1 MIPPYFIFVHSL
13 CQNFLAKNANHDTIL
28 FILKSKWGRN
38 LMADWKLLVENRS
51 PRKYRAG
58 QMVYLQG
65 ARPECFY
72 YLVSGSVR
80 SFISSSAGEERVLT
94 VHRAGDLMGEASFF
108 DGCPRVTSAMAVED
122 CQILTIDRAQLDAA
136 FQRHPELAL
145 PMLQYL
151 ARTVRLLS
159 DHVESSSLPALQR
172 VARWLL
178 GQPGAEDGPIKA
190 THEGIGQAVGLSRV
204 TVSRAL
210 GEMSAQGLV
219 ELGYRSVAALDWEG
233 LKALAFNA

>member
-1 MIPPYFIFVHSL
+1 
-13 CQNFLAKNANHDTIL
+13 
-28 FILKSKWGRN
+28 
-38 LMADWKLLVENRS
+38 MADWDLLADGRS
-51 PRKYRAG
+51 PRKYRTG
-58 QMVYLQG
+58 QLVYLQG
-65 ARPECFY
+65 THPDHFY
-72 YLVSGSVR
+72 YLISGSVR
-80 SFISSSAGEERVLT
+80 SFISSSSGEERVLT

-151 ARTVRLLS
+151 ARTVRMLS
-159 DHVESSSLPALQR
+159 NHVESSSLPAQQR

-178 GQPGAEDGPIKA
+178 AQDRRSDGALKA

-204 TVSRAL
+204 TVSRVL
-210 GEMSAQGLV
+210 GELASQGLV
-219 ELGYRSVAALDWEG
+219 ELSYRAVTVLDGER
-233 LKALAFNA
+233 LEALAFGE

>member
-1 MIPPYFIFVHSL
+1 MAAWDL
-13 CQNFLAKNANHDTIL
+13 LAE
-28 FILKSKWGRN
+28 GR
-38 LMADWKLLVENRS
+38 R

-58 QMVYLQG
+58 QLVYLQG
-65 ARPECFY
+65 ARPDRFY
-72 YLVSGSVR
+72 YLISGTAR
-80 SFISSSAGEERVLT
+80 SFISTGDGEERVLA

-108 DGCPRVTSAMAVED
+108 DGCPRVTSAMALED
-122 CQILTIDRAQLDAA
+122 CLILSVDRAQLDAA

-151 ARTVRLLS
+151 ARTVRMLS
-159 DHVESSSLPALQR
+159 GHVESSALPARQR

-178 GQPGAEDGPIKA
+178 AQPGRTLKT

-210 GEMSAQGLV
+210 GELAALGLV
-219 ELGYRSVAALDWEG
+219 KLGYRSVSVLDRGALESLA
-233 LKALAFNA
+233 LKE